1 MKNLTLAIDE
11 DVLLAARKLALERNT
26 TVNQMVRDFLTGL
39 ANQSDRRQA
48 ARERILR
55 FMKEKRVEVGD
66 VSWSRDELYE
76 R

>member
-11 DVLLAARKLALERNT
+11 DILRAARKLALERNT
-26 TVNQMVRDFLTGL
+26 TVNQLVRDYLASL
-39 ANQSDRRQA
+39 ANQNDQRRA

-55 FMKEKRVEVGD
+55 IIKDKRVDVGD
-66 VSWSRDELYE
+66 VTWGREELYE

>member
-11 DVLLAARKLALERNT
+11 DILLAARKLALERNT
-26 TVNQMVRDFLTGL
+26 TVNQLVRDYLASL
-39 ANQSDRRQA
+39 ANQNDRRQA

-55 FMKEKRVEVGD
+55 FMKDKRVEVGD
-66 VSWSRDELYE
+66 VTWSREDLYE

>member
-11 DVLLAARKLALERNT
+11 DILLAARKLALERNT
-26 TVNQMVRDFLTGL
+26 TVNQLVRDYLASL
-39 ANQSDRRQA
+39 ANQNDRRQA

-55 FMKEKRVEVGD
+55 FMKDKRVEVGD
-66 VSWSRDELYE
+66 VTWSRDDLYE